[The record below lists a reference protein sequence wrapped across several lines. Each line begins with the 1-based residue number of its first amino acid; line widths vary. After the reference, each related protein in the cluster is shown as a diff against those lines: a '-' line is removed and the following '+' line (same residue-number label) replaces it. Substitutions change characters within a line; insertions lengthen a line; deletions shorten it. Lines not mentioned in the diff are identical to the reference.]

1 MNSKYFMNFNPM
13 QLYLLT
19 TTKNSEIFEMLTPL
33 FYVQF
38 YNSTHYP
45 LVTHRKEQQPICSG
59 QSLLATDT
67 PKPASPRAQS

>member
-33 FYVQF
+33 PYV
-38 YNSTHYP
+38 
-45 LVTHRKEQQPICSG
+45 PI
-59 QSLLATDT
+59 L
-67 PKPASPRAQS
+67 